1 MIIDTLHR
9 MIAEHTYECVFIS
22 GMLLYYILVYV
33 GVYCYDHREELCYKS
48 MLIAK
53 WCKGTIRKTKDN
65 TMLCLRRVKN
75 LWKEWSTGKNLHAL
89 LKNIIYLF
97 IFSWLVWAFE
107 ANWKDWYMDHI
118 GKYFYFSDLLSNIL
132 LTLYIIGI
140 WVFALIRDRYKRAI
154 NGKLIF
160 YVAFI
165 IGVLYIRYRF
175 CVHIFT
181 FKPLSFVH
189 LPVVYV
195 DIVVFILAIYTLVLI
210 HQEKNRKRYLKSTF
224 INQQAYFYYDTPV
237 SELDDDTLGF
247 NNQAIAIAKEIGTL
261 TRDHSWSV
269 GIVGRWGSGKT
280 SFMNLIKKRLE
291 QTEKHLIVE
300 FNPRM
305 ASKPQKI
312 QEMALDSLE
321 EAIRPYNTNLRSLMR
336 KYMFALQLEGANG
349 WVQVALSW
357 LKSAYGAERAKDE
370 LNKALGELPKQV
382 IFIFD
387 DFDRLTKEEIIEVL
401 KLIDGNANF
410 NNIIYLAAYD
420 REQVSKLLNSET
432 YIEKYFGIEIHV
444 PLVKKTS
451 LVNYLGRELQQ
462 IIPDKPKDDK
472 LSRSV
477 NDVLARYRVLFNRT
491 ISTLRD
497 AKHYLNIVKADKLMI
512 YSVDL
517 NTEDFMLLELLKY
530 HNVGLYEALW
540 KEPQRYV
547 SFKDNICMFGA
558 QETYSG
564 FNETD
569 RDIISFLFPND
580 SSANDGPDKI
590 RKRDNFE
597 SYFIKPNQPSGAV
610 RLNEIY
616 SSAVNENRLRTIL
629 DNACNNESVL
639 KNLCDSIEQFGR
651 RYIDNETSMMR
662 YLYIILYL
670 NTKVGENYAIPET
683 RLICRNSFYATVVEQ
698 RHIVINP
705 KSMGN
710 YILNY
715 YRNKK
720 WTTGDISF
728 LSGVVPDLYRG
739 DTDNDYVFTYQE
751 IAPIISNGFEVL
763 GETYLQS
770 KSEEDFKSL
779 ISVFYLCVDHIE
791 EDTTK
796 IILDIDACRK
806 MHDIILQAPA
816 TYINYFVRLG
826 GESTAADVNYI
837 ACEPFWKQIFGS
849 AEAIEEF
856 IVQMKDSEYPRLVRM
871 RNFWQLF
878 KANGYQMIRFAHQ
891 GNVQEIIN
899 SDLVEQVNQLE
910 ELRRLLSQV
919 KQIRFNDN
927 RAERFKMASEI
938 EKQANRI
945 PLEVKIKYEILQET
959 KLYIPRAG

>member
-1 MIIDTLHR
+1 
-9 MIAEHTYECVFIS
+9 
-22 GMLLYYILVYV
+22 
-33 GVYCYDHREELCYKS
+33 
-48 MLIAK
+48 
-53 WCKGTIRKTKDN
+53 
-65 TMLCLRRVKN
+65 
-75 LWKEWSTGKNLHAL
+75 
-89 LKNIIYLF
+89 
-97 IFSWLVWAFE
+97 
-107 ANWKDWYMDHI
+107 
-118 GKYFYFSDLLSNIL
+118 
-132 LTLYIIGI
+132 
-140 WVFALIRDRYKRAI
+140 
-154 NGKLIF
+154 
-160 YVAFI
+160 
-165 IGVLYIRYRF
+165 
-175 CVHIFT
+175 
-181 FKPLSFVH
+181 
-189 LPVVYV
+189 
-195 DIVVFILAIYTLVLI
+195 
-210 HQEKNRKRYLKSTF
+210 
-224 INQQAYFYYDTPV
+224 
-237 SELDDDTLGF
+237 
-247 NNQAIAIAKEIGTL
+247 
-261 TRDHSWSV
+261 
-269 GIVGRWGSGKT
+269 
-280 SFMNLIKKRLE
+280 
-291 QTEKHLIVE
+291 
-300 FNPRM
+300 
-305 ASKPQKI
+305 
-312 QEMALDSLE
+312 
-321 EAIRPYNTNLRSLMR
+321 
-336 KYMFALQLEGANG
+336 
-349 WVQVALSW
+349 
-357 LKSAYGAERAKDE
+357 
-370 LNKALGELPKQV
+370 
-382 IFIFD
+382 
-387 DFDRLTKEEIIEVL
+387 
-401 KLIDGNANF
+401 
-410 NNIIYLAAYD
+410 
-420 REQVSKLLNSET
+420 
-432 YIEKYFGIEIHV
+432 
-444 PLVKKTS
+444 
-451 LVNYLGRELQQ
+451 
-462 IIPDKPKDDK
+462 
-472 LSRSV
+472 
-477 NDVLARYRVLFNRT
+477 
-491 ISTLRD
+491 
-497 AKHYLNIVKADKLMI
+497 
-512 YSVDL
+512 
-517 NTEDFMLLELLKY
+517 
-530 HNVGLYEALW
+530 
-540 KEPQRYV
+540 
-547 SFKDNICMFGA
+547 
-558 QETYSG
+558 
-564 FNETD
+564 
-569 RDIISFLFPND
+569 
-580 SSANDGPDKI
+580 
-590 RKRDNFE
+590 
-597 SYFIKPNQPSGAV
+597 
-610 RLNEIY
+610 
-616 SSAVNENRLRTIL
+616 
-629 DNACNNESVL
+629 
-639 KNLCDSIEQFGR
+639 
-651 RYIDNETSMMR
+651 MMR